1 MKIID
6 NFEQISKL
14 LRFERTGDC
23 YYLEI
28 LLRAKDGNKVQG
40 KHNNGDRTIREIL
53 LNHEGHLEEL
63 RDEIIKLC
71 HEFNARAYIRLNR
84 RNYAAIGWHYVLEFI
99 YRAKENDTKQFEH
112 HQQDPQR
119 NPFRAMSTACGKVNS
134 EPRATTTWLID
145 LDDCTVDSPIVK
157 AFEAEIMKPGM
168 NMKIAP
174 EDMIVAKIPS
184 RTGIHLIVH
193 PFNAANYIEEG
204 VVACP
209 TEEFRMMHAVL
220 KWAVENKLPIATLNG
235 FLRGEEQIEE
245 SDDHPYLTDE
255 DVYVLE
261 KNYRKVNDKID
272 IAGFNMTVGEF
283 SAGVHKDQ
291 PTILYAEAAE

>member
-6 NFEQISKL
+6 NFKLISSL
-14 LRFERTGDC
+14 LKFERVGDC

-28 LLRAKDGNKVQG
+28 LLRSKDGNNVQG

-84 RNYAAIGWHYVLEFI
+84 RNYTAIGWHYVREFI

-112 HQQDPQR
+112 HQLDPQR
-119 NPFRAMSTACGKVNS
+119 NPFRAMSTACGKVSS
-134 EPRATTTWLID
+134 EPRASTTWLID

-168 NMKIAP
+168 NVKVDP
-174 EDMIVAKIPS
+174 KDMIVARIPS
-184 RTGIHLIVH
+184 RTGLHLIVR
-193 PFNAANYIEEG
+193 PFNASKYIDQTTI
-204 VVACP
+204 VKP
-209 TEEFRMMHAVL
+209 TEEYRMLHAVL
-220 KWAVENKLPIATLNG
+220 VWAMQNKVDIRTLNEL
-235 FLRGEEQIEE
+235 LRPEEQLDET
-245 SDDHPYLTDE
+245 SDHLYLTE
-255 DVYVLE
+255 DDIDRIE
-261 KNYRKVNDKID
+261 KNYRKVNEKID
-272 IAGFNMTVGEF
+272 VTGFNMTVGEF

>member
-23 YYLEI
+23 YYLKI

-84 RNYAAIGWHYVLEFI
+84 RNYASIGWHYVREFI

-220 KWAVENKLPIATLNG
+220 KWAVENKLPIATLNS